1 MKLKSVLAAALG
13 SSILLGATAAPA
25 SANTEVKVWCWDAN
39 FNVAAAQMAA
49 ERYQAKHP
57 GVTIKVEN
65 IGQPDIIQR
74 LNASLGANN
83 VRSLPDIVLIE
94 DYRVQNFLTGYP
106 DFLKELGT
114 SIDMSKFVDYKIAAS
129 SDANGKHYGIPFDS
143 GVTAT
148 YLRMDMFEKAGYTI
162 DDFKDITW
170 DQFIDMGKKVKEATG
185 AYLIGYD
192 PSDLGIMRVMMQ
204 SAGQWYTN
212 AEGTKVTVAGNPALK
227 EAMRIFK
234 RLQDEDLLASYNGW
248 TQLLATFQQGQ
259 VAAVVQ
265 GCWLTPSI
273 EANKDQSGKWRVA
286 PLPKLSSVKNAT
298 PYSNLGGSQWYVNN
312 YSKNADAAV
321 DFLNETFASDQ
332 GLLNELVTKISLV
345 NSLKDTTKIANYN
358 VANAFFGDQKIYA
371 DFANWNNQ
379 IPAISYG
386 PHTYAIE
393 SVVSEALQ
401 RVLAGEDID
410 TVLQDAQVNAEM
422 QVGL

>member
-13 SSILLGATAAPA
+13 SSILLGATATSA

-162 DDFKDITW
+162 DDSRT
-170 DQFIDMGKKVKEATG
+170 
-185 AYLIGYD
+185 
-192 PSDLGIMRVMMQ
+192 SLGI
-204 SAGQWYTN
+204 S
-212 AEGTKVTVAGNPALK
+212 
-227 EAMRIFK
+227 
-234 RLQDEDLLASYNGW
+234 S
-248 TQLLATFQQGQ
+248 
-259 VAAVVQ
+259 
-265 GCWLTPSI
+265 LTWVRRSR
-273 EANKDQSGKWRVA
+273 K
-286 PLPKLSSVKNAT
+286 PL
-298 PYSNLGGSQWYVNN
+298 
-312 YSKNADAAV
+312 
-321 DFLNETFASDQ
+321 
-332 GLLNELVTKISLV
+332 
-345 NSLKDTTKIANYN
+345 
-358 VANAFFGDQKIYA
+358 
-371 DFANWNNQ
+371 
-379 IPAISYG
+379 
-386 PHTYAIE
+386 
-393 SVVSEALQ
+393 
-401 RVLAGEDID
+401 VL
-410 TVLQDAQVNAEM
+410 T
-422 QVGL
+422 